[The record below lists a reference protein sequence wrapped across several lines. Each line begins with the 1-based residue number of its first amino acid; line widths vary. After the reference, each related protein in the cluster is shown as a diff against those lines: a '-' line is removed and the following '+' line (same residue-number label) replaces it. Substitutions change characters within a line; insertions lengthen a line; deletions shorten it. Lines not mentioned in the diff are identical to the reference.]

1 MFVSTESGIRR
12 RPRRR
17 RAGPA
22 SELGCASY
30 RRSYSAA
37 YLPIYLDYN
46 ASTPIRRVKDKLEM
60 KVHEE
65 EIVLRPLKKTPREGW
80 RAAFEYMH
88 KNGEDSGL
96 LGEFEET
103 EELEWEWK

>member
-1 MFVSTESGIRR
+1 MEVSVIRIGNSRGIR
-12 RPRRR
+12 
-17 RAGPA
+17 
-22 SELGCASY
+22 
-30 RRSYSAA
+30 
-37 YLPIYLDYN
+37 LPKTVLQQFSIE
-46 ASTPIRRVKDKLEM
+46 DKLEM
-60 KVHEE
+60 EVHGE

-88 KNGEDSGL
+88 KNGEDFDL